1 MKKTTLKTLFA
12 FATLLFI
19 SCASEENATTTPEA
33 ADPRLP
39 NQEVFKPAIQ
49 LVPKTLTGKSTGKS
63 TVTSGKHLVKE
74 LSFRVTQDPQ
84 GNEVRSS
91 ITDNRYSY
99 DSHGRLHSVDRYK
112 NDALYS
118 NLTKFEFNDTNQ
130 VTSTYYADIV
140 AEINSG
146 GFISKV
152 TAPDGTIT
160 DIFYDEIGRDIK
172 EVENGTYIQEIDHL
186 EPNGDY
192 SVIEVTNPQSLTYL
206 YSYVGN
212 KVLVDIVQ
220 TQKNFATL
228 KEGTT
233 TNEYEYKDKI
243 TNITYELTV
252 DYTKAGVY
260 SSEPIFRCYI
270 YNWMHILDW
279 KYKAVSNGVTEYEQK
294 YVYEYTYDADGYL
307 TESKR
312 TRTNILY
319 PDVPPYI
326 TKTLYTYE

>member
-1 MKKTTLKTLFA
+1 MKKITLKTILA
-12 FATLLFI
+12 FTTLLFI
-19 SCASEENATTTPEA
+19 SCASEEHATSQTEA
-33 ADPRLP
+33 SDSRLP
-39 NQEVFKPAIQ
+39 NQEVYKPAIQ
-49 LVPKTLTGKSTGKS
+49 LVPKNLTAKSTGKS
-63 TVTSGKHLVKE
+63 AVTSGKHLVKE

-112 NDALYS
+112 NDALYF
-118 NLTKFEFNDTNQ
+118 NLTKFNFNDANQ
-130 VTSTYYADIV
+130 VTNTYYADIV

-172 EVENGTYIQEIDHL
+172 EVENGTYIQELDQL
-186 EPNGDY
+186 DANGDY

-206 YSYVGN
+206 YSYVGD
-212 KVLVDIVQ
+212 KVFVDIVQ

-279 KYKAVSNGVTEYEQK
+279 KYKAVSDGVTEYEQR
-294 YVYEYTYDADGYL
+294 YDYEYTYDADGYL

-319 PDVPPYI
+319 PEVPPYV

>member
-1 MKKTTLKTLFA
+1 MKKTILRTFLA
-12 FATLLFI
+12 FTTILFI
-19 SCASEENATTTPEA
+19 SCASEENASGEPVVT
-33 ADPRLP
+33 DPRLP
-39 NQEVFKPAIQ
+39 NQENFKPAIQ
-49 LVPKTLTGKSTGKS
+49 LVPKTLTVKSTGKS
-63 TVTSGKHLVKE
+63 AVTSGKRLIKE

-91 ITDNRYSY
+91 ITDNRYTY
-99 DSHGRLHSVDRYK
+99 DSNGRLHSVDRFTNNEFYK
-112 NDALYS
+112 NI
-118 NLTKFEFNDTNQ
+118 TKFNFNDANQ

-160 DIFYDEIGRDIK
+160 NIFYDEIGRDIK
-172 EVENGTYIQEIDHL
+172 EVENGTYVQELEHL
-186 EPNGDY
+186 EPNGNY
-192 SVIEVTNPQSLTYL
+192 SVIEVTNPQSQTYL

-212 KVLVDIVQ
+212 KVFVDIVQ

-228 KEGTT
+228 KQGTT
-233 TNEYEYKDKI
+233 TSEYEYKDKI

-252 DYTKAGVY
+252 DYTKAGIY
-260 SSEPIFRCYI
+260 SSEPVFRCYI

-312 TRTNILY
+312 VRTNILY
-319 PDVPPYI
+319 PDTPPYV